1 MEISPSAATFRD
13 HRYAQ
18 MSTVFL
24 HHLDH
29 RRALRVHR
37 HRGCSRRNRK
47 DSIFYLPR
55 DLRDL
60 SRIGPNGGG
69 SEIFIGRPPFSVTRP
84 PPPPAHASPP
94 AWPVPRPAPS

>member
-1 MEISPSAATFRD
+1 MPAEWKRPVRTRWNDKARLDISPSAATFRD

-60 SRIGPNGGG
+60 SRIGPNGGE
-69 SEIFIGRPPFSVTRP
+69 SNILR
-84 PPPPAHASPP
+84 AASSFF
-94 AWPVPRPAPS
+94 VRHLM